1 MKKIIS
7 ILILIT
13 GLFLLHGC
21 SAESPWTEEVTIYSD
36 LYYDFDSMTY
46 TQTESNDILYRT
58 GNPFDDFII
67 LYLKTGHEAFT
78 AQEMIAYENLFSLLT
93 DATENSSLTV
103 GILLTYSSS
112 ELRDL
117 CEQKAIETTLDDIV
131 AFNNIKQIVE
141 DLKTTLT
148 STDLIIP
155 KITYIE
161 QRLDISLDDTTI
173 EALDITQYTF
183 NELFDID
190 QSKPFKVYTLDE
202 LLLQFEDNGFNL
214 DQETQDQISTAY
226 SYIINLLNE

>member
-13 GLFLLHGC
+13 SLFLFYGC
-21 SAESPWTEEVTIYSD
+21 AAESPWTEGVTIYSD
-36 LYYDFDSMTY
+36 LYFDFDSMTY
-46 TQTESNDILYRT
+46 TQTESNDMLYRT

-67 LYLKTGHEAFT
+67 LYLKTGHEAFST
-78 AQEMIAYENLFSLLT
+78 QEMIAYENLFLLLIEATQNNSL
-93 DATENSSLTV
+93 SV
-103 GILLTYSSS
+103 GTLLTYSSS

-117 CEQKAIETTLDDIV
+117 FELKDIEITLDDIV

-141 DLKTTLT
+141 DLKSTLA

-161 QRLDISLDDTTI
+161 ERLDISLDDTMI
-173 EALDITQYTF
+173 EALDTTQYTF

-190 QSKPFKVYTLDE
+190 QSKPFKAYTLDE

-226 SYIINLLNE
+226 PYIINLLTE